1 MVFGT
6 RTEGDTTRYFEVT
19 PEGEVVWDVELCPS
33 GWGTYR
39 AERIL
44 RDVPIGH

>member
-39 AERIL
+39 AERITGA
-44 RDVPIGH
+44 VPAE